1 MIKCDRL
8 LLDHFDHKVTSQT
21 TVILIGIIDYVFVL
35 LSNNLVV
42 AKKKKPQQCISV
54 I

>member
-21 TVILIGIIDYVFVL
+21 TY
-35 LSNNLVV
+35 
-42 AKKKKPQQCISV
+42 
-54 I
+54 